1 MLTRRT
7 RIILALV
14 LFFLI
19 FLPLFTNGV
28 DLLVDWLWFKQEGF
42 RIVYRTI
49 LTTQI
54 ALSGM
59 VGMGFILLTGL
70 NLLIARALAHRQG
83 YRVYSDYI
91 ELPALDRFGVAFRWL
106 VWVGVLLI
114 GYFVGQW
121 GMSHWLDYLMA
132 KHARTI
138 GQQDPLFGID
148 LGFYIFRLP
157 FNWFLYHLALVAVI
171 VCLLSAV
178 FLYLVEGGVS
188 VTPRGPKVM
197 GAARA
202 HLMVLAGLLFVV
214 FAYRVRL
221 AMYGLLYSPRG
232 IVYGAGYTDVHAT
245 LPILQA
251 ELFLCLL
258 TAVAFLVGAKWGRL
272 RPPLYSV
279 GLLVVV
285 AVFGGSIYPEIVQRF
300 IVAPNEIDRERP
312 YIANAIKFTR
322 QAYALDR
329 FEEREFSAVE
339 DLTLDDIRK
348 NDATFRN
355 VRMWDHK
362 PLLTTFA
369 QLQEIRT
376 YYDFAHVDN
385 DRYRINGTYRQVSLS
400 ARELSAA
407 SLPSRKLDQ
416 RAP

>member
-1 MLTRRT
+1 MPKRRT

-148 LGFYIFRLP
+148 LGFYNLP
-157 FNWFLYHLALVAVI
+157 
-171 VCLLSAV
+171 
-178 FLYLVEGGVS
+178 
-188 VTPRGPKVM
+188 P
-197 GAARA
+197 
-202 HLMVLAGLLFVV
+202 
-214 FAYRVRL
+214 
-221 AMYGLLYSPRG
+221 
-232 IVYGAGYTDVHAT
+232 
-245 LPILQA
+245 
-251 ELFLCLL
+251 
-258 TAVAFLVGAKWGRL
+258 AF
-272 RPPLYSV
+272 
-279 GLLVVV
+279 
-285 AVFGGSIYPEIVQRF
+285 
-300 IVAPNEIDRERP
+300 
-312 YIANAIKFTR
+312 
-322 QAYALDR
+322 
-329 FEEREFSAVE
+329 
-339 DLTLDDIRK
+339 
-348 NDATFRN
+348 
-355 VRMWDHK
+355 
-362 PLLTTFA
+362 
-369 QLQEIRT
+369 QL
-376 YYDFAHVDN
+376 
-385 DRYRINGTYRQVSLS
+385 VSLS
-400 ARELSAA
+400 PCVGRGDCVSAERRIPISCGRWRLGNAPGTQSNGSGSRPPDGAGGVALCGFRLSGPAGHVRAALLAARHRLWRRLRRRARYSAHPAGGALPLPADRRCLPGGSEVGAGSAA
-407 SLPSRKLDQ
+407 ALFRGSSGCRGRVRRFDLSGGRTALHCGPQ
-416 RAP
+416 